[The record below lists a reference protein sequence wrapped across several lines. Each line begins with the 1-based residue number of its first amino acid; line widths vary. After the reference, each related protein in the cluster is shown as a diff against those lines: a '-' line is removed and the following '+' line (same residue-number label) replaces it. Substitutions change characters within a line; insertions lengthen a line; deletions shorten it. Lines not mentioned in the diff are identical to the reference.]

1 MAIEFLIPVTDE
13 VLSLRT
19 ISDSQ
24 TLGYVI
30 KIHSEKAGI
39 PSFKNARIAIAGV
52 LETRSIGQP
61 HQRKQNLNGIR
72 KVLYSLYI
80 GNWNNDIIDLGDIPI
95 GEKEEDSYKVLH
107 DIAKEMYQRNILLI
121 AFGGSQENILGLCS
135 VFNEFE
141 VYHNL
146 TSIDYKFDF
155 GGDGSLI
162 SPDSYMSKLIANRP
176 NFMTNFCN
184 LGYQSYMVAQDEID
198 LMERLYF
205 ESIRLGTLSS
215 NLKVVE
221 PLMRDSDIVSMDMT
235 AVKSNELQAGLTQVN
250 GFTAQ
255 QFCAL
260 ARYVGISD
268 RVRFVGLCNIPESSA
283 SSNLTAQ
290 AMWYIIEGMHYRV
303 NEYPFSTKENSVRYV
318 VSCDDQDLIFY
329 QSSLS
334 KRWWLEVQ
342 PEQVSNLESV
352 LISCSEEDFYIAEK
366 GTVPER
372 WWKAIRRSII

>member
-1 MAIEFLIPVTDE
+1 MAIELLVPVSDE
-13 VLSLRT
+13 VLSLHTLSEPQT
-19 ISDSQ
+19 IGNK
-24 TLGYVI
+24 L
-30 KIHSEKAGI
+30 KIHSEKSGV
-39 PSFKNARIAIAGV
+39 PSFKSARIAIVGV
-52 LETRSIGQP
+52 QETRSIGQP
-61 HQRKQNLNGIR
+61 HQRKQNLTGIR
-72 KVLYSLYI
+72 KAFYSLYV
-80 GNWNNDIIDLGDIPI
+80 GNWNNNIIDLGDIPI
-95 GEKEEDSYKVLH
+95 GDKEKDSHKALH

-121 AFGGSQENILGLCS
+121 AFGGSQENTLGLCS
-135 VFNEFE
+135 VFNELE
-141 VYHNL
+141 VYYNL

-162 SPDSYMSKLIANRP
+162 SPESYMSKLIANRP
-176 NFMTNFCN
+176 NYMTNFCN

-205 ESIRLGTLSS
+205 ESIRLGTLTSD
-215 NLKVVE
+215 LKVVE

-235 AVKSNELQAGLTQVN
+235 AVKSNELQGGLTQVN

-260 ARYVGISD
+260 GRYVGISD
-268 RVRFVGLCNIPESSA
+268 RVRFVGLFNIPESSA

-290 AMWYIIEGMHYRV
+290 AVWYLIEGMHYRV
-303 NEYPFSTKENSVRYV
+303 NEYPFSTKQNSVRYV
-318 VSCDDQDLIFY
+318 VSCDDQELIFY

-342 PEQVSNLESV
+342 AEHDANLENI
-352 LISCSEEDFYIAEK
+352 LISCSEEDFYTAEK

>member
-1 MAIEFLIPVTDE
+1 MAIELLIPVPDK

-19 ISDSQ
+19 ISEPQ
-24 TLGYVI
+24 TLGNKL
-30 KIHSEKAGI
+30 KIHSDKAGI
-39 PSFKNARIAIAGV
+39 PSFKNARIAIVGIQ
-52 LETRSIGQP
+52 ETRSIGQP

-72 KVLYSLYI
+72 KALYSLFI
-80 GNWNNDIIDLGDIPI
+80 GNWKNNIIDLGDIPV
-95 GEKEEDSYKVLH
+95 GEKEKDSHKALH

-121 AFGGSQENILGLCS
+121 AFGGSQENTLGLCS

-141 VYHNL
+141 IYYNF
-146 TSIDYKFDF
+146 TSIDHKFDF
-155 GGDGSLI
+155 GGDGNLI

-176 NFMTNFCN
+176 NYMTNFCN

-198 LMERLYF
+198 LMERLHF
-205 ESIRLGTLSS
+205 ESISLGSLISD
-215 NLKVVE
+215 LRIVE

-235 AVKSNELQAGLTQVN
+235 AVKSNELQGGLTQVN
-250 GFTAQ
+250 GLTAQ

-290 AMWYIIEGMHYRV
+290 AVWYIIEGMHYRV

-318 VSCDDQDLIFY
+318 VSCDDHELIFY
-329 QSSLS
+329 Q
-334 KRWWLEVQ
+334 
-342 PEQVSNLESV
+342 V
-352 LISCSEEDFYIAEK
+352 L
-366 GTVPER
+366 
-372 WWKAIRRSII
+372 

>member
-1 MAIEFLIPVTDE
+1 M
-13 VLSLRT
+13 SLRT
-19 ISDSQ
+19 ISDPQ
-24 TLGYVI
+24 TLGNKL

-39 PSFKNARIAIAGV
+39 PSFKNVRIAIVGV
-52 LETRSIGQP
+52 QETESIGQP
-61 HQRKQNLNGIR
+61 HQRKQNLIGIR
-72 KVLYSLYI
+72 KALYNLFN
-80 GNWNNDIIDLGDIPI
+80 GNWNNNIIDLGDIPI
-95 GEKEEDSYKVLH
+95 GEKEKDSHKALH

-121 AFGGSQENILGLCS
+121 AFGGSQENILGLCN
-135 VFNEFE
+135 VFHEFE
-141 VYHNL
+141 VYYNL

-176 NFMTNFCN
+176 NYMTNFCN

-198 LMERLYF
+198 LMDRLYF
-205 ESIRLGTLSS
+205 ESIRLGTLTSDM
-215 NLKVVE
+215 KVVE

-235 AVKSNELQAGLTQVN
+235 AVKSNELQGGMTQVN

-290 AMWYIIEGMHYRV
+290 AVWYIIEGMHYRV
-303 NEYPFSTKENSVRYV
+303 NEYPFSTKQNSVRYL
-318 VSCDDQDLIFY
+318 VSCDDQELIFY

-342 PEQVSNLESV
+342 PEDDSNLEAV
-352 LISCSEEDFYIAEK
+352 LISCSEEDFYTAEK

-372 WWKAIRRSII
+372 WWKAIRRSVI

>member
-1 MAIEFLIPVTDE
+1 MAIELLIPVPDQ

-19 ISDSQ
+19 TSEPQ
-24 TLGYVI
+24 TIGNKLKV
-30 KIHSEKAGI
+30 HSEKGGV
-39 PSFKNARIAIAGV
+39 PSFKNAQIALVGV
-52 LETRSIGQP
+52 QETRSIGQH

-72 KVLYSLYI
+72 KALYSLYI
-80 GNWNNDIIDLGDIPI
+80 GNWNNNIIDLGDIPI
-95 GEKEEDSYKVLH
+95 GDKENDSHKALH

-121 AFGGSQENILGLCS
+121 AFGGSQENTLGLCS
-135 VFNEFE
+135 VFNELE
-141 VYHNL
+141 VYYNF

-155 GGDGSLI
+155 GGNGSLI

-176 NFMTNFCN
+176 NYMTNFCN

-205 ESIRLGTLSS
+205 ESIRLGTLNY

-235 AVKSNELQAGLTQVN
+235 AVKSNELQGGLTQVN

-260 ARYVGISD
+260 GRYVGISD
-268 RVRFVGLCNIPESSA
+268 RVRFVGMCNIPESST

-318 VSCDDQDLIFY
+318 VSCDDQELIFY

-334 KRWWLEVQ
+334 KRWWLEIQ
-342 PEQVSNLESV
+342 SEYDPNLEAV
-352 LISCSEEDFYIAEK
+352 LISCSEEDFYTAEK

>member
-1 MAIEFLIPVTDE
+1 MAIELLVPVSDE
-13 VLSLRT
+13 VLSLHTLSEPQT
-19 ISDSQ
+19 IGNK
-24 TLGYVI
+24 L
-30 KIHSEKAGI
+30 KIHSEKSGV
-39 PSFKNARIAIAGV
+39 PSFKSARIAIVGV
-52 LETRSIGQP
+52 QETRSIGQP
-61 HQRKQNLNGIR
+61 HQRKQNLTGIR
-72 KVLYSLYI
+72 KAFYSLYV
-80 GNWNNDIIDLGDIPI
+80 GNWNNNIIDLGDIPI
-95 GEKEEDSYKVLH
+95 GDKEKDSQKALH

-121 AFGGSQENILGLCS
+121 AFGGSQENTLGLCS
-135 VFNEFE
+135 VFNELE
-141 VYHNL
+141 VYYNL

-162 SPDSYMSKLIANRP
+162 SPESYMSKLIANRP
-176 NFMTNFCN
+176 NYMTNFCN

-205 ESIRLGTLSS
+205 ESIRLGTLTSD
-215 NLKVVE
+215 LKVVE

-235 AVKSNELQAGLTQVN
+235 AVKSNELQGGLTQVN

-260 ARYVGISD
+260 GRYVGISD
-268 RVRFVGLCNIPESSA
+268 RVRFVGLFNIPESSA

-290 AMWYIIEGMHYRV
+290 AVWYLIEGMHYRV
-303 NEYPFSTKENSVRYV
+303 NEYPFSTKQNSVRYV
-318 VSCDDQDLIFY
+318 VSCDNQELIFY

-342 PEQVSNLESV
+342 SEHDSNLETV
-352 LISCSEEDFYIAEK
+352 LISCSEEDFYTAEK

>member
-1 MAIEFLIPVTDE
+1 MAIELLIPVPDD

-19 ISDSQ
+19 ISEPQ
-24 TLGYVI
+24 TIGNKL
-30 KIHSEKAGI
+30 KIHSEKAGV
-39 PSFKNARIAIAGV
+39 PSFKNVQIAIVGV
-52 LETRSIGQP
+52 QETRSIGQP
-61 HQRKQNLNGIR
+61 HQRKQNLKGIR
-72 KVLYSLYI
+72 KALYSLYI
-80 GNWNNDIIDLGDIPI
+80 GNWNNKIIDLGDIPI
-95 GEKEEDSYKVLH
+95 GDKEKDSHKVLH

-121 AFGGSQENILGLCS
+121 AFGGSQENTLGLCS

-141 VYHNL
+141 VYYNL

-155 GGDGSLI
+155 GAVGSLI

-176 NFMTNFCN
+176 NYMTNFCN

-205 ESIRLGTLSS
+205 ESIRLGTLTSD
-215 NLKVVE
+215 LKVVE

-235 AVKSNELQAGLTQVN
+235 AVKSNELQGGFTQVN

-283 SSNLTAQ
+283 STNFTAQ
-290 AMWYIIEGMHYRV
+290 AVWYIIEGMHYRV

-318 VSCDDQDLIFY
+318 VSCDDQELIFY

-334 KRWWLEVQ
+334 KRWWLEVR
-342 PEQVSNLESV
+342 PEHDSNLESV
-352 LISCSEEDFYIAEK
+352 LISCSEEDFYTAEK

>member
-1 MAIEFLIPVTDE
+1 
-13 VLSLRT
+13 
-19 ISDSQ
+19 
-24 TLGYVI
+24 
-30 KIHSEKAGI
+30 
-39 PSFKNARIAIAGV
+39 
-52 LETRSIGQP
+52 
-61 HQRKQNLNGIR
+61 
-72 KVLYSLYI
+72 
-80 GNWNNDIIDLGDIPI
+80 LGDIPT
-95 GEKEEDSYKVLH
+95 GDKEKDSHRALH

-121 AFGGSQENILGLCS
+121 AFGGSQENTLGLCS

-141 VYHNL
+141 VYYNL

-176 NFMTNFCN
+176 NYMTNFCN

-205 ESIRLGTLSS
+205 ESIRLGTLTSD
-215 NLKVVE
+215 LKVVE

-235 AVKSNELQAGLTQVN
+235 AVKSNELQGGLTQVN

-268 RVRFVGLCNIPESSA
+268 RVRFVGLCNIPESST

-290 AMWYIIEGMHYRV
+290 AVWYIIEGMHYRV

-318 VSCDDQDLIFY
+318 VSCDDQELIFY

-334 KRWWLEVQ
+334 KRWWLEVR
-342 PEQVSNLESV
+342 PEHDSNLETV
-352 LISCSEEDFYIAEK
+352 LISCSEEDFYTAEK

>member
-1 MAIEFLIPVTDE
+1 MAIELLVPVSDE
-13 VLSLRT
+13 VLSLHTLSEPQT
-19 ISDSQ
+19 IGNK
-24 TLGYVI
+24 L
-30 KIHSEKAGI
+30 KIHSEKSGV
-39 PSFKNARIAIAGV
+39 PSFKSARIAIVGV
-52 LETRSIGQP
+52 QETRSIGQP
-61 HQRKQNLNGIR
+61 HQRKQNLTGIR
-72 KVLYSLYI
+72 KAFYSLYV
-80 GNWNNDIIDLGDIPI
+80 GNWNNNIIDLGDIPI
-95 GEKEEDSYKVLH
+95 GDKEKDSQKALH

-121 AFGGSQENILGLCS
+121 AFGGSQENTLGLCS
-135 VFNEFE
+135 VFNELE
-141 VYHNL
+141 VYYNL

-162 SPDSYMSKLIANRP
+162 SPESYMSKLIANRP
-176 NFMTNFCN
+176 NYMTNFCN

-205 ESIRLGTLSS
+205 ESIRLGTLTSD
-215 NLKVVE
+215 LKVVE

-235 AVKSNELQAGLTQVN
+235 AVKSNELQGGLTQVN

-260 ARYVGISD
+260 GRYVGISD
-268 RVRFVGLCNIPESSA
+268 RVRFVGLFNIPESSA

-290 AMWYIIEGMHYRV
+290 AVWYLIEGMHYRV
-303 NEYPFSTKENSVRYV
+303 NEYPFSTKQNSVRYV
-318 VSCDDQDLIFY
+318 VSCDDQELIFY

-342 PEQVSNLESV
+342 SEHDSNLETV
-352 LISCSEEDFYIAEK
+352 LISCSEKDFYTAEK

>member
-1 MAIEFLIPVTDE
+1 MAIELLVPVPDE

-19 ISDSQ
+19 ISDPQ
-24 TLGYVI
+24 TLGNKL
-30 KIHSEKAGI
+30 KIHSEKSGI
-39 PSFKNARIAIAGV
+39 PSFKNVRIAIVGV
-52 LETRSIGQP
+52 QETRSIGQP
-61 HQRKQNLNGIR
+61 HQRKQNLIGIR
-72 KVLYSLYI
+72 KALYNLFN
-80 GNWNNDIIDLGDIPI
+80 GNWNNNIIDLGDIPI
-95 GEKEEDSYKVLH
+95 GEKEKDSHKALH

-121 AFGGSQENILGLCS
+121 AFGGSQENILGLCN
-135 VFNEFE
+135 VFHEFE
-141 VYHNL
+141 VYYNL

-155 GGDGSLI
+155 GGDGNLI

-176 NFMTNFCN
+176 NYMTNFCN

-198 LMERLYF
+198 LMDRLYF
-205 ESIRLGTLSS
+205 ESIRLGTLTSDM
-215 NLKVVE
+215 KVVE

-235 AVKSNELQAGLTQVN
+235 AVKSNELQGGMTQVN

-290 AMWYIIEGMHYRV
+290 AVWYIIEGMHYRV
-303 NEYPFSTKENSVRYV
+303 NEYPFSTKQNSVRYV
-318 VSCDDQDLIFY
+318 VSCDDQELIFY

-342 PEQVSNLESV
+342 PEGDSNLEAV
-352 LISCSEEDFYIAEK
+352 LISCSEEDFYTAEK

-372 WWKAIRRSII
+372 WWKAIRRSVI

>member
-1 MAIEFLIPVTDE
+1 MAIELLIPVPDE

-19 ISDSQ
+19 ISEPQ
-24 TLGYVI
+24 TIGNAL
-30 KIHSEKAGI
+30 KIHSEKAGV
-39 PSFKNARIAIAGV
+39 PSFKNVRIAIVGV
-52 LETRSIGQP
+52 QETRSIGQP

-72 KVLYSLYI
+72 KALYSLYI
-80 GNWNNDIIDLGDIPI
+80 GNWNNKIIDLGDIPI
-95 GEKEEDSYKVLH
+95 GDKEKDSHKVLH

-121 AFGGSQENILGLCS
+121 AFGGSQENTLGLCS

-141 VYHNL
+141 VYYNL

-155 GGDGSLI
+155 GGVGSLI

-176 NFMTNFCN
+176 NYMTNFCN

-205 ESIRLGTLSS
+205 ESIRLGTLTSD
-215 NLKVVE
+215 LKVVE

-235 AVKSNELQAGLTQVN
+235 AVKSNELQGGLTQVN

-283 SSNLTAQ
+283 STNFTAQ
-290 AMWYIIEGMHYRV
+290 AVWYIICLLYTSPSPR
-303 NEYPFSTKENSVRYV
+303 
-318 VSCDDQDLIFY
+318 D
-329 QSSLS
+329 
-334 KRWWLEVQ
+334 
-342 PEQVSNLESV
+342 
-352 LISCSEEDFYIAEK
+352 
-366 GTVPER
+366 
-372 WWKAIRRSII
+372 

>member
-1 MAIEFLIPVTDE
+1 MAIELLIPVPDE

-19 ISDSQ
+19 ISEPQ
-24 TLGYVI
+24 TLGNKL
-30 KIHSEKAGI
+30 KIHSEKAGV
-39 PSFKNARIAIAGV
+39 PSFKNTRIAIVGV
-52 LETRSIGQP
+52 QETRSIGQP

-72 KVLYSLYI
+72 KALYGLYI
-80 GNWNNDIIDLGDIPI
+80 GNWNNNIIDLGDIPI
-95 GEKEEDSYKVLH
+95 GDKEKDSHKALH

-121 AFGGSQENILGLCS
+121 AFGGSQENTLGLCS

-141 VYHNL
+141 VYYNL

-155 GGDGSLI
+155 GGDGCLI
-162 SPDSYMSKLIANRP
+162 SPDSYMSKLIASRP
-176 NFMTNFCN
+176 NYMTNFCN

-205 ESIRLGTLSS
+205 ESIRLGRLTSDI
-215 NLKVVE
+215 KVVE
-221 PLMRDSDIVSMDMT
+221 PLMRDSDIISMDMT
-235 AVKSNELQAGLTQVN
+235 AVKSNELQGGLTQVN

-268 RVRFVGLCNIPESSA
+268 RVRFVGLCNIPDSNS

-290 AMWYIIEGMHYRV
+290 AVWYIIEGMHYRV

-318 VSCDDQDLIFY
+318 V
-329 QSSLS
+329 
-334 KRWWLEVQ
+334 
-342 PEQVSNLESV
+342 
-352 LISCSEEDFYIAEK
+352 
-366 GTVPER
+366 
-372 WWKAIRRSII
+372 

>member
-1 MAIEFLIPVTDE
+1 MAIELLVPVSDE
-13 VLSLRT
+13 VLSLHTLSEPQT
-19 ISDSQ
+19 IGNK
-24 TLGYVI
+24 L
-30 KIHSEKAGI
+30 KIHSENSGV
-39 PSFKNARIAIAGV
+39 PSFKSARIAIVGV
-52 LETRSIGQP
+52 QETRSIGQP
-61 HQRKQNLNGIR
+61 HQRKQNLTGIR
-72 KVLYSLYI
+72 KAFYSLYV
-80 GNWNNDIIDLGDIPI
+80 GNWNNNIIDLGDIPI
-95 GEKEEDSYKVLH
+95 GDKEKDSQKALH

-121 AFGGSQENILGLCS
+121 AFGGSQENTLGLCS
-135 VFNEFE
+135 VFNELE
-141 VYHNL
+141 VYYNL

-162 SPDSYMSKLIANRP
+162 SPESYMSKLIANRP
-176 NFMTNFCN
+176 NYMTNFCN

-205 ESIRLGTLSS
+205 ESIRLGTLTSD
-215 NLKVVE
+215 LKVVE

-235 AVKSNELQAGLTQVN
+235 AVKSNELQGGLTQVN

-260 ARYVGISD
+260 GRYVGISD
-268 RVRFVGLCNIPESSA
+268 RVRFVGLFNIPESSA

-290 AMWYIIEGMHYRV
+290 AVWYLIEGMHYRV
-303 NEYPFSTKENSVRYV
+303 NEYPFSTKQNSVRYV
-318 VSCDDQDLIFY
+318 VSCDDQELIFY

-342 PEQVSNLESV
+342 SEHDSNLETV
-352 LISCSEEDFYIAEK
+352 LISCSEEDFYTAEK

>member
-1 MAIEFLIPVTDE
+1 MAIELLTPVPDE
-13 VLSLRT
+13 VLSIRS
-19 ISDSQ
+19 ISESQ
-24 TLGYVI
+24 TLGNKL

-39 PSFKNARIAIAGV
+39 PSFKGAGIAIVGIQ
-52 LETRSIGQP
+52 ETRSIGQP

-72 KVLYSLYI
+72 KALYSLYI
-80 GNWNNDIIDLGDIPI
+80 GNWNNNIIDLGDIPI
-95 GEKEEDSYKVLH
+95 GEKEKDSHKALH

-121 AFGGSQENILGLCS
+121 AFGGSQENTLGLCS

-141 VYHNL
+141 VYYNL

-176 NFMTNFCN
+176 NYMTNFCN
-184 LGYQSYMVAQDEID
+184 LGYQSYKVAQDEID

-205 ESIRLGTLSS
+205 ESIRLGTLTSD
-215 NLKVVE
+215 LKVVE

-235 AVKSNELQAGLTQVN
+235 AVKSNELQGGLTQVN
-250 GFTAQ
+250 GLTAQ

-290 AMWYIIEGMHYRV
+290 SVWYIIEGMHYRV

-318 VSCDDQDLIFY
+318 VSCDDQELIFY

-342 PEQVSNLESV
+342 PEYDSNLESV
-352 LISCSEEDFYIAEK
+352 LISCSEKDFYSAEK

>member
-1 MAIEFLIPVTDE
+1 MAIELLVPVSDE
-13 VLSLRT
+13 VLSLHTLSEPQT
-19 ISDSQ
+19 IGNK
-24 TLGYVI
+24 L
-30 KIHSEKAGI
+30 KIHSENSGV
-39 PSFKNARIAIAGV
+39 PSFKSARIALVGV
-52 LETRSIGQP
+52 QETRSIGQP
-61 HQRKQNLNGIR
+61 HQRKQNLTGIR
-72 KVLYSLYI
+72 KAFYSLYV
-80 GNWNNDIIDLGDIPI
+80 GNWNNNIIDLGDIPI
-95 GEKEEDSYKVLH
+95 GDKEKDSQKALH

-121 AFGGSQENILGLCS
+121 AFGGSQENTLGLCS
-135 VFNEFE
+135 VFNELE
-141 VYHNL
+141 VYYNL

-162 SPDSYMSKLIANRP
+162 SPESYMSKLIANRP
-176 NFMTNFCN
+176 NYMTNFCN

-205 ESIRLGTLSS
+205 ESIRLGTLTSD
-215 NLKVVE
+215 LKVVE

-235 AVKSNELQAGLTQVN
+235 AVKSNELQGGLTQVN

-260 ARYVGISD
+260 GRYVGISD
-268 RVRFVGLCNIPESSA
+268 RVRFVGLFNIPESSA

-290 AMWYIIEGMHYRV
+290 AVWYLIEGMHYRV
-303 NEYPFSTKENSVRYV
+303 NEYPFSTKQNSVRYV
-318 VSCDDQDLIFY
+318 VSCDDQELIFY

-342 PEQVSNLESV
+342 SEHDSNLETV
-352 LISCSEEDFYIAEK
+352 LISCSEEDFYTAEK

>member
-1 MAIEFLIPVTDE
+1 MAIELLVPVPDE

-19 ISDSQ
+19 ISDPQ
-24 TLGYVI
+24 TLGNKL

-39 PSFKNARIAIAGV
+39 PIFKNVRIAIVGV
-52 LETRSIGQP
+52 QETRSIGQP
-61 HQRKQNLNGIR
+61 HQRKQNLIGIR
-72 KVLYSLYI
+72 KALYNLFN
-80 GNWNNDIIDLGDIPI
+80 GNWNNNIIDLGDIPI
-95 GEKEEDSYKVLH
+95 GEKEKDSHKALH

-121 AFGGSQENILGLCS
+121 AFGGSQENILGLCN
-135 VFNEFE
+135 VFHEFE
-141 VYHNL
+141 VYYNL

-176 NFMTNFCN
+176 NYMTNFCN

-198 LMERLYF
+198 LMDRLYF
-205 ESIRLGTLSS
+205 ESIRLGTLTSDM
-215 NLKVVE
+215 KVVE

-235 AVKSNELQAGLTQVN
+235 AVKSNELQGGMTQVN

-290 AMWYIIEGMHYRV
+290 AVWYIIEGMHYRV
-303 NEYPFSTKENSVRYV
+303 NEYPFSTKQNSVRYV
-318 VSCDDQDLIFY
+318 VSCDDQELIFY

-342 PEQVSNLESV
+342 PEDDSNLEAV
-352 LISCSEEDFYIAEK
+352 LISCSEEDFYTAEK

-372 WWKAIRRSII
+372 WWKAIRRSVI